1 MKKIR
6 EICTKHDILLI
17 FDEVITGFGRLG
29 APFAS
34 HYFDVIPDM
43 IVCAKGLT
51 SGTVPMG
58 AVMVKQEIYDAFQEG
73 DPKLID
79 FFHGYT
85 YSAHPLA
92 AAALIATLE
101 VYHEEGLFDQAAKIA
116 PYWEDAL
123 HSLKNVDNVIDIRN
137 LGFVGGI
144 EMSTQDGKIG
154 KRGYNVFEKAFHDKN
169 VLLRFTGDII
179 ALSPPLIAKEDHV
192 DQIIETLRE
201 IIPFY

>member
-1 MKKIR
+1 
-6 EICTKHDILLI
+6 
-17 FDEVITGFGRLG
+17 
-29 APFAS
+29 
-34 HYFDVIPDM
+34 M

-116 PYWEDAL
+116 PYWEEAL

-179 ALSPPLIAKEDHV
+179 ALSPPLIATEDHV
-192 DQIIETLRE
+192 DQIVDSLRQ
-201 IIPFY
+201 IIPIF